1 LKLSLAE
8 SVVLRYGTLDVD
20 QELLKLGIAGLVCV
34 VLWVMLMK
42 SEKRE
47 EKKDA
52 RIQMLENQLI
62 ESYDERIA
70 AADRIAEAI
79 HDSANASNNAAKTLD
94 DLILELRTK
103 ARHG

>member
-1 LKLSLAE
+1 M
-8 SVVLRYGTLDVD
+8 D
-20 QELLKLGIAGLVCV
+20 QELLKLGIAGLICV

-47 EKKDA
+47 EKKDM

-70 AADRIAEAI
+70 AADRIAGAI
-79 HDSANASNNAAKTLD
+79 HDSANASINAASALQVLTS
-94 DLILELRTK
+94 ELKELK
-103 ARHG
+103 AKPNG

>member
-1 LKLSLAE
+1 M
-8 SVVLRYGTLDVD
+8 D
-20 QELLKLGIAGLVCV
+20 QELLKLGIAGLICV
-34 VLWVMLMK
+34 VLWIMLMK

-70 AADRIAEAI
+70 AADRIGDAI
-79 HDSANASNNAAKTLD
+79 HDSANAANNAAKALD
-94 DLILELRTK
+94 ALVLEIRTK
-103 ARHG
+103 QHG